1 MDGAQ
6 GVPSINRREFLQTTA
21 IAGCVLLLSDPLTAL
36 AEGETLEIGRMTGG
50 IQSERGKTCRLPL
63 ANWNGEGGT
72 AHSAA
77 SRTTTFGTSV
87 RWRQSVTSIR
97 FQQRAVKRHRTI

>member
-63 ANWNGEGGT
+63 ANWNGKV
-72 AHSAA
+72 AR
-77 SRTTTFGTSV
+77 RT
-87 RWRQSVTSIR
+87 
-97 FQQRAVKRHRTI
+97 QQRVARRPSGLQCGGGRALLQYDFNSVP